1 MDTIIL
7 VHLVIAVVG
16 IIVLI
21 AKAKINPVVSLIVGA
36 LYLGIAG
43 GLGFSETVAAV
54 NTGFGNLMAE
64 IGLIIGFGVFIG
76 TILTANGTMV
86 RVVDALLSV
95 VGPRGSKYVLGLSSG
110 IIFPSI
116 YFDVALVILAPIADT
131 IAKRTGK
138 SVAPLAGALAIG
150 LQVGLHMVVP
160 GAVALAMASS
170 LSLDVGMVIAL
181 GVPYGIFL
189 ICTSVALHS
198 TIMTYTWNPARDME
212 SFAEA
217 HVGAESAGVGAVH
230 PASGSRSESGLADD
244 ASREPQT
251 KNGSGAI
258 SVDTPGGDDSTVH
271 EDSGATDASSSH
283 HVEHRY
289 PLVMALLPVIIPL
302 VLIITRTIAVATGM
316 EDNAVT
322 FLGEPVVALMIGLLV
337 GIVMVWPQM
346 GRHEVDGILT
356 RGAQISGSILLFNGV
371 AGSLGLIISE
381 VGVGDMLSS
390 LFSANASL
398 PILLTWIIAALFR
411 LAQGSGSVSA
421 ITAAALVGPI
431 VASMGA
437 PLILVLFAAGTGAG
451 LGGHVTDNTFW
462 IFKQMLS
469 LTTRGALQVY
479 TLAQSTMSVIGLVS
493 CLVLDLI
500 F

>member
-1 MDTIIL
+1 MDTIVL
-7 VHLVIAVVG
+7 LHLVIAVVG

-76 TILTANGTMV
+76 TLLTANGTMI
-86 RVVDALLSV
+86 RVVDALLKI

-110 IIFPSI
+110 IVFPSI
-116 YFDVALVILAPIADT
+116 YFDVALVILAPVADAIAT
-131 IAKRTGK
+131 RTGR

-181 GVPYGIFL
+181 GIPYGIFL
-189 ICTSVALHS
+189 ICASIALHS
-198 TIMTYTWNPARDME
+198 LIMRYTWNPAKDTE
-212 SFAEA
+212 TLE
-217 HVGAESAGVGAVH
+217 EAGVATEAEHVH
-230 PASGSRSESGLADD
+230 AAAGSGTSRSSVQGAGD
-244 ASREPQT
+244 APRQDGE
-251 KNGSGAI
+251 
-258 SVDTPGGDDSTVH
+258 VH
-271 EDSGATDASSSH
+271 SSSSTASTADATS
-283 HVEHRY
+283 ERDESYRY
-289 PLVMALLPVIIPL
+289 PLLIAMLPVIIPL
-302 VLIITRTIAVATGM
+302 VLIITRTIAVAAGM
-316 EDNAVT
+316 EDNALT
-322 FLGEPVVALMIGLLV
+322 FLGEPVVALMAGLLV
-337 GIVMVWPQM
+337 GIVMVWPEM
-346 GRHEVDGILT
+346 GRSKVDEIVT
-356 RGAQISGSILLFNGV
+356 QGAQVSGSILLFNGV
-371 AGSLGLIISE
+371 AGSLGLVISE
-381 VGVGDMLSS
+381 VGVGDMLGS

-431 VASMGA
+431 VTSMGS

-451 LGGHVTDNTFW
+451 FGGHVTDNTFW
-462 IFKQMLS
+462 IFKQMLG

-479 TLAQSTMSVIGLVS
+479 TVAQSTMSVIGLFS